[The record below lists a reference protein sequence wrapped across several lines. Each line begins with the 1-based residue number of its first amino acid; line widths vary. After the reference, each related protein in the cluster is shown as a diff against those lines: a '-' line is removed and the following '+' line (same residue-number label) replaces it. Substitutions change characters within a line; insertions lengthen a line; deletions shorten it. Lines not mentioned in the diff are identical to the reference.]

1 MARELLGAR
10 LVRVWE
16 GQRLSGIVVETE
28 AYIGEEDKASHAA
41 VGRTQRNAV
50 MYGPPGYAYV
60 YQIYGV
66 HFCLNVVTEAEGFP
80 AAVLIRA
87 LWPEEGIEIMR
98 RHRGGRP
105 DDQLTNG
112 PAKLCQ
118 ALAIDRALNGADM
131 VAGDML
137 FFERGISFPDERVQR
152 TPRIGVRGDERALT
166 APWRFVVIE

>member
-1 MARELLGAR
+1 MLGAR

-87 LWPEEGIEIMR
+87 LWPDEGIEIMR

-105 DDQLTNG
+105 DDQLTDG

-118 ALAIDRALNGADM
+118 ALAIDRALNGVDM
-131 VAGDML
+131 VAGDVL
-137 FFERGISFPDERVQR
+137 FFEHGISFPDARVQR
-152 TPRIGVRGDERALT
+152 TPRIGVRGDEKALT
-166 APWRFVVIE
+166 ALWRFVVIE